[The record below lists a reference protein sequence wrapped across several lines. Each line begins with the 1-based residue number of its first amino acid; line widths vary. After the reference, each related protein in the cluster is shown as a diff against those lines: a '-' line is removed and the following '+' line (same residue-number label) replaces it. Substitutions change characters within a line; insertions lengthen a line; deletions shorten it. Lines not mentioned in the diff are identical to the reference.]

1 MNSYFL
7 YFYVH
12 INIILIYCRHIL
24 LPGSRMVIKLHVILT
39 VTLLCQMY
47 SYSSKSLKKW
57 TKYWKS
63 LKTYLGQCLA
73 SLDPGKQF
81 SLTFLWYFF
90 KACNKEIAGDIH
102 LKWTAF
108 TIFVNFSF
116 SIFEHTFKLL
126 LGFCILM
133 QLRIIKLP
141 LCMPQSSMEK

>member
-24 LPGSRMVIKLHVILT
+24 LPGSRMLIKLCVILT

-47 SYSSKSLKKW
+47 SYSSESLKKR
-57 TKYWKS
+57 TKCWKP

-81 SLTFLWYFF
+81 SLTF
-90 KACNKEIAGDIH
+90 
-102 LKWTAF
+102 
-108 TIFVNFSF
+108 FVVF
-116 SIFEHTFKLL
+116 L
-126 LGFCILM
+126 
-133 QLRIIKLP
+133 
-141 LCMPQSSMEK
+141 